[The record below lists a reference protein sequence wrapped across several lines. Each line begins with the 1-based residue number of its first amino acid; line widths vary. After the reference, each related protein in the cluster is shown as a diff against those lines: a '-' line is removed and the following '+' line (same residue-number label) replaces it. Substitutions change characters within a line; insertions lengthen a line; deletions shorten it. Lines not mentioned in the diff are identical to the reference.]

1 MNIKQISSS
10 FQKIWVYWG
19 IVIALQL
26 LPFNVG
32 RQALGQESY
41 KIGVTF
47 PLSGSVGG
55 FGQLNLISLQ
65 MAVEEK
71 NRKGGIKG
79 REVKLVIED
88 TKSTAEGGLAALRK
102 AVEFDKVPVVM
113 SMLTNVILVQIP
125 YADSRGIV
133 LISSVQSPGIAEKS
147 YWNFVFADEDVDIIR
162 MQVAFLKSHGA
173 KRLFSFLVDNALGR
187 YDLELMKKMWVD
199 EQRGS
204 YENAYFKLGETDFRG
219 LVMRVDAYKPD
230 GIIVLC
236 QGTTEGGLLIKQIRE
251 AGIKVPILSNS
262 SMLIPG
268 VKKACAGV
276 DEGIIF
282 PDSPRSGAVYRRY
295 AEEFKKRTGEDPF
308 LLSLIWHDT
317 PRMIM
322 EAIEKRGYAAKEIR
336 EYLANLKNFP
346 LTGGGTTSFDANK
359 LATVPRI
366 LYQIKG
372 GNPVPYSVK

>member
-1 MNIKQISSS
+1 MNKRQISSS
-10 FQKIWVYWG
+10 VRG
-19 IVIALQL
+19 LVCLGVLVALQL
-26 LPFNVG
+26 LPVSVKQ
-32 RQALGQESY
+32 QALSQESY

-55 FGQLNLISLQ
+55 FGQLNLFSLQ
-65 MAVEEK
+65 MAVAEK
-71 NRKGGIKG
+71 NKKGGIYG

-88 TKSTAEGGLAALRK
+88 TKGTAEGGLAAFRK
-102 AVEFDKVPVVM
+102 VVEFDKVPVVM

-125 YADSRGIV
+125 YADSKKVV

-162 MQVAFLKSHGA
+162 MQIAYLKSLGA

-187 YDLELMKKMWVD
+187 YDLELFKKMWVD
-199 EQRGS
+199 GQSGF

-219 LVMRVDAYKPD
+219 LVMRADAYKPD

-236 QGTTEGGLLIKQIRE
+236 QGTSEGGLLIKQLRE
-251 AGIKVPILSNS
+251 AGIKVPVLSNS

-268 VKKACAGV
+268 VKKACAGT
-276 DEGIIF
+276 DEGVIF
-282 PDSPRSGAVYRRY
+282 PDSPRSGEVYRQY

-317 PRMIM
+317 PKMIM
-322 EAIEKRGYAAKEIR
+322 EAIEKKGYAAKEIR
-336 EYLANLKNFP
+336 DYLANLKNFP
-346 LTGGGTTSFDANK
+346 LTGGGTTSFDAKK
-359 LATVPRI
+359 LASVPRI

-372 GNPVPYSVK
+372 GKPVPLSLK